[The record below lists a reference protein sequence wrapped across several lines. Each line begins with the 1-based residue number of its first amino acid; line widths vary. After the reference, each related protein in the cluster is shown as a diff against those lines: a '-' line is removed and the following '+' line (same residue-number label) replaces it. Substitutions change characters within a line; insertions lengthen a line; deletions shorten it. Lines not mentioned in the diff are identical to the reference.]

1 MASWSAVVYE
11 IWLNRGIHI
20 GGGLSTRLASG
31 IIPSMKTLEAAK
43 AAENFT
49 RFLSKVLLHQESFK
63 IVKRGVPCAYL
74 IPAGERGCNSHEFA
88 EDLASAEMTVE
99 DRHALALAV
108 RRGRKAL
115 KPLKNPWG

>member
-1 MASWSAVVYE
+1 
-11 IWLNRGIHI
+11 
-20 GGGLSTRLASG
+20 
-31 IIPSMKTLEAAK
+31 MKTLEAAK

-63 IVKRGVPCAYL
+63 IVKGGVPCAYL

-88 EDLASAEMTVE
+88 EDLASAEMSGK
-99 DRHALALAV
+99 DRHALAAAV

-115 KPLKNPWG
+115 KPLRNPWG